1 MKNSTQIPFAFQDTS
16 ESGDNPGV
24 GVRIKSLKKSANE
37 KGTNEKGASDA
48 SAEGQPEAKTPA
60 NKSAEPKLFDETNS
74 DPVTE
79 GQNPVNQTEAQTE
92 TFTEPQSQ
100 TLTNTPSE
108 TSTEAQ
114 INTETE
120 GQINTQTEDQ
130 INLQTEAQNSISG
143 FQPESSIENRSENP
157 DLVNL
162 ALLSHHLENQTQEYN
177 NSIDQIED
185 QTGYKNLDQNTD
197 QTHDQTHD
205 RSGYNDQSGDQTENA
220 PESIIDHAG
229 NGEEADLPVFRGPS
243 LRADLSGPS
252 LRADLIEAEGTQIE
266 DAVASGS
273 ESESQEVEEQTDSGS
288 ISEKASKSTRGR
300 KSLKTIDEGAE
311 LINIPPDEV
320 LFRKQYYAIGEVA
333 EMFHVNQSLLR
344 FWETEFDIIQ
354 PRKNRKGDRHF
365 RPVDIKNLLLIH
377 DLLRRRKLTIE
388 GAKDFLKKNKRSP
401 ERFAMIQ
408 SLQKIKGF
416 ILEIKATL

>member
-1 MKNSTQIPFAFQDTS
+1 MKNSTQITLAFQDTP

-24 GVRIKSLKKSANE
+24 GVRIKSLKKGANE
-37 KGTNEKGASDA
+37 KGTNEKGENE
-48 SAEGQPEAKTPA
+48 SAGEAQPEAKILAEKP
-60 NKSAEPKLFDETNS
+60 AEPKLFDETTA
-74 DPVTE
+74 DQVTE
-79 GQNPVNQTEAQTE
+79 GQNPLNQTDAQAEALPKVQTEIQTEAHSGQTEAQTE
-92 TFTEPQSQ
+92 AYSY
-100 TLTNTPSE
+100 
-108 TSTEAQ
+108 
-114 INTETE
+114 
-120 GQINTQTEDQ
+120 QTE
-130 INLQTEAQNSISG
+130 IQTEAQNSNSEAL
-143 FQPESSIENRSENP
+143 PRTSIEDNSDNQ
-157 DLVNL
+157 DLANL
-162 ALLSHHLENQTQEYN
+162 AQQFHQLKNQTKEYTD
-177 NSIDQIED
+177 SSDQIDD
-185 QTGYKNLDQNTD
+185 QTGNLTGYQIDD
-197 QTHDQTHD
+197 QTGFQTD
-205 RSGYNDQSGDQTENA
+205 DQTENGHDSVNDN
-220 PESIIDHAG
+220 ER
-229 NGEEADLPVFRGPS
+229 NEEDADLPVFRRS
-243 LRADLSGPS
+243 TLSAGLS
-252 LRADLIEAEGTQIE
+252 EAVGNLVE
-266 DAVASGS
+266 DSGVGGN
-273 ESESQEVEEQTDSGS
+273 EFESQEGDEQADSNS
-288 ISEKASKSTRGR
+288 VTEKASKSTRGR